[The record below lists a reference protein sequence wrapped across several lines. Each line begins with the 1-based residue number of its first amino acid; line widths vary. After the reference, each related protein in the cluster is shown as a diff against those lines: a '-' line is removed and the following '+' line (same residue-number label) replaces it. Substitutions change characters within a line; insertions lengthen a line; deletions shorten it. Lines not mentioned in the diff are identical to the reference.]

1 MPRRHDVTL
10 EGTRLLIVED
20 DTLVSMMIEA
30 FLGKLGCKVVATAS
44 SLQDGLLKAR
54 TLVIDAAMLDINLEG
69 DTSYLVADALEAR
82 NIPFLFASSYGVT
95 ELPKRLV
102 GVPVLS
108 KPFGMQQLAV
118 VLRLAMENQPG
129 P

>member
-1 MPRRHDVTL
+1 
-10 EGTRLLIVED
+10 LIVED

-30 FLGKLGCKVVATAS
+30 FLGKLGCEVVATAE

-54 TLVIDAAMLDINLEG
+54 TLVIDAAMLDINLAG
-69 DTSYLVADALEAR
+69 DTSYLVAEALEAR
-82 NIPFLFASSYGVT
+82 KIPFFFASAYDVT
-95 ELPKRLV
+95 ELPPRLV

-108 KPFGMQQLAV
+108 KPFGMQQLAIA
-118 VLRLAMENQPG
+118 LRLAIESRPG